1 MTICHGLPRA
11 IPEEVGMS
19 AARLKRIA
27 PVMQRHIDEGTISGA
42 LTMIAREGKLVHF
55 EKLGLRDIAAAN
67 RWNLILSSAST
78 P

>member
-42 LTMIAREGKLVHF
+42 LTMIAREGKLVHL
-55 EKLGLRDIAAAN
+55 KNSACATSPQRN